1 MTTDKRLIAAAAA
14 LLDSGGQDA
23 LTLRAVGHAA
33 GVSHNAPYK
42 HFKNRSALLA
52 AVAIVDFE
60 KLADGFR
67 TIRRSPSSAHSKLTR
82 ALKSVIDYSNE
93 HPAHYRLLFNDP
105 DIAARG
111 GDLERAALEAF
122 GEFVSIV
129 QEGQS
134 AHELPALQNTKL
146 AGLLFA
152 TMHGLIALES
162 TGIMRPE
169 KGIAT
174 AEEGV
179 ELLVRLISPSGRGE
193 VETTRTS

>member
-1 MTTDKRLIAAAAA
+1 MTTGEKLIAAAAD

-60 KLADGFR
+60 MLAGEFDS
-67 TIRRSPSSAHSKLTR
+67 IRHSSSTPTAKLTR
-82 ALKSVIDYSNE
+82 ALHLVVRYSRE

-105 DIAARG
+105 DIAAQG
-111 GDLERAALEAF
+111 GDLERAALKTF

-129 QEGQS
+129 QECQL
-134 AHELPALQNTKL
+134 AEELPAMPNTKL

-152 TMHGLIALES
+152 TLHGLIALDAN
-162 TGIMRPE
+162 GILRPE
-169 KGIAT
+169 KGLASVG
-174 AEEGV
+174 EGID
-179 ELLVRLISPSGRGE
+179 LLVRLLSPERQ
-193 VETTRTS
+193 R

>member
-1 MTTDKRLIAAAAA
+1 MTTDKKLIAAAAA

-23 LTLRAVGHAA
+23 LTIRAVGHAA

-60 KLADGFR
+60 ALADSFK
-67 TIRRSPSSAHSKLTR
+67 TIRQSFSKPTSKLTR
-82 ALKSVIDYSNE
+82 ALKHVVDYSSE

-105 DIAARG
+105 EIAAQG
-111 GDLERAALEAF
+111 GDLEQAALKAF

-129 QEGQS
+129 QECQS
-134 AHELPALQNTKL
+134 AQELPALSNTKL

-152 TMHGLIALES
+152 TMHGLIALKAN
-162 TGIMRPE
+162 GILRPE
-169 KGIAT
+169 KGLSSVD
-174 AEEGV
+174 EGIK
-179 ELLVRLISPSGRGE
+179 LMVRLLAPNA
-193 VETTRTS
+193 